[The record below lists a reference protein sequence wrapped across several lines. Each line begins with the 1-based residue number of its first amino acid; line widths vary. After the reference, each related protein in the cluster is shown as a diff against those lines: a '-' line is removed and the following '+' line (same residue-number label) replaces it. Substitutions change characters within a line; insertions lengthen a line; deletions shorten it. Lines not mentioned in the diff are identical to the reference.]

1 MDSTHQRCS
10 GMTETE
16 DTEIDFQLLQKSIN
30 EHNFL
35 LSPPRREKAPILHDE
50 SALLEAMLVQ
60 IPEGYKLLSKPNGI
74 QLELDNTV
82 TEPQEVDEPVSPH
95 HLAVINESPERE
107 SSHKSQQ
114 GELGSLNLSKIS
126 PTGDFNSK
134 GSEDTTQK
142 EEKYASIIDTEPEA
156 VRKDSRSDSPTQ
168 AQVLEQEFHQFDRG
182 IARTQTVDSEY
193 FIRRQS
199 MQNRFSE
206 EDNAE
211 AGGLD
216 LRRKINLDPTPVGAS
231 VGSKDAQVV
240 VNTQHKGSNNREF
253 RHSLESARNLPQ
265 QQSVHTQSQS
275 NQPQDDDPEDNILS
289 AYLGKSQVDVS
300 ERQKPSF
307 RQEHTDDE
315 ENGLSQVVDFFGMNL
330 LQEEYLQRKG
340 ADKQVISAQ
349 NEKAFPG
356 QPKQI
361 EDVIL
366 GFRRE
371 DLGSQR
377 LLNTSMGSDTSF
389 GKPKDEAN
397 HPDDPD
403 YEDRNNTSREEDN
416 LAAYLGKQAAGY
428 GKNIFTEYTS
438 RDHEASEQRD
448 NLHNSFYPQ
457 DHSKQTDPRKQTAKS
472 DSRRANASQSV
483 SIEVDDY
490 FENPQASGSSHQQQK
505 SKPTS
510 QDMSRR
516 VHESS
521 FSHHPSAAPEL
532 PNFTKKNVYATE
544 TSGSFLPPKNSR
556 NPGPVFQDAKK
567 NLKQDEVDWQ
577 ALVDDIQRSESSIV
591 QQSFQQ
597 EESFQDLSHQYLPI
611 QMQKQPLKPTKVL
624 SEKVFENPPVPQRRP
639 DFQHRGPQSL
649 TGDVFAQ
656 DNMSMRSA
664 GLKTHSLPDDHF
676 HRSQVL
682 AEAAKKGINVA
693 ASLTSQYTGTS
704 NQQGSLP
711 SASSSHKHMLAQPTH
726 DVSVDSFGHNKENS
740 NPFAMNSVAGGSV
753 HSAQAGI
760 GSGPTSDRA
769 RLLMKLKE
777 ETNFL
782 KDLHTKKL
790 TQVEQMK
797 AKKQQ
802 LEQYLR
808 RAEESYTLKTNR
820 ILEVKREIN
829 SAQVE
834 YVGFRSPRMISWR
847 S

>member
-1 MDSTHQRCS
+1 
-10 GMTETE
+10 MTETE

-35 LSPPRREKAPILHDE
+35 LSPPRREKAPVLQDE
-50 SALLEAMLVQ
+50 TALLEAMLVQ

-74 QLELDNTV
+74 QLELDNTL

-134 GSEDTTQK
+134 GSEDTAQK
-142 EEKYASIIDTEPEA
+142 EEKYASINDTEPEV
-156 VRKDSRSDSPTQ
+156 VRKDSRTDSPTQ

-182 IARTQTVDSEY
+182 IGRTQTIDSEY

-206 EDNAE
+206 DENAE

-216 LRRKINLDPTPVGAS
+216 LRRKINLDPTPAGTS
-231 VGSKDAQVV
+231 VASKDAFVGQKA
-240 VNTQHKGSNNREF
+240 NKDQSRQ
-253 RHSLESARNLPQ
+253 SLEFARP
-265 QQSVHTQSQS
+265 QSQPQKISDHSRS
-275 NQPQDDDPEDNILS
+275 NQSNHAEDDDQEDNILS

-307 RQEHTDDE
+307 RQEQTDDE
-315 ENGLSQVVDFFGMNL
+315 ENGLSQVVDFFGMNM
-330 LQEEYLQRKG
+330 LQEEHLLRKA
-340 ADKQVISAQ
+340 ADKQIVSAQ
-349 NEKAFPG
+349 TDKGYHG
-356 QPKQI
+356 QP
-361 EDVIL
+361 IL

-397 HPDDPD
+397 HPEDPD
-403 YEDRNNTSREEDN
+403 YEDRNDTSREEDN
-416 LAAYLGKQAAGY
+416 LAAYLGKQQAGY

-457 DHSKQTDPRKQTAKS
+457 DHSKQSDPRKQTAKS

-521 FSHHPSAAPEL
+521 FSHHPTAAPEL

-544 TSGSFLPPKNSR
+544 TSGSVLPPKNNR
-556 NPGPVFQDAKK
+556 NPEPIFQEAKK

-611 QMQKQPLKPTKVL
+611 QMQKQPLKPAKVM

-649 TGDVFAQ
+649 TGDAFHQ
-656 DNMSMRSA
+656 DNSSMRSA
-664 GLKTHSLPDDHF
+664 GLKTHSLPDDPF
-676 HRSQVL
+676 QRSQVL

-704 NQQGSLP
+704 NQQVSLP

-726 DVSVDSFGHNKENS
+726 DMSVDSFGHNKENS

-769 RLLMKLKE
+769 RLLIKLRE

-834 YVGFRSPRMISWR
+834 YVGSRSPRTILWR